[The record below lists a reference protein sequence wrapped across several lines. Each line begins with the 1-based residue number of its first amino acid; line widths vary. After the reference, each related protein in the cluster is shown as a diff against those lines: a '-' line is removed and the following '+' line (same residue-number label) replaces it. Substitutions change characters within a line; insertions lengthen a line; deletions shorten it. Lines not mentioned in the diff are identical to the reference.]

1 LQGLYHAAVPTA
13 QQPVVCR
20 VDAHGAQP
28 SLVGSS
34 EDMES
39 SRLRPLAIP
48 HIEPPVAVSCDETD
62 GARGCSIREFESVY
76 IIWRAPFLSIIM
88 DGRQAAQS
96 PSWARYTLSCV
107 VDRLRYVLILSSA
120 ALSMGIE
127 SSYSILRCYFIPSEC
142 DHCFIHG
149 SALIRAPLSSA

>member
-1 LQGLYHAAVPTA
+1 MQGLYHAAVSTA

-34 EDMES
+34 EDMKP
-39 SRLRPLAIP
+39 SRLSPLAAP

-62 GARGCSIREFESVY
+62 GARGCSLREFESIH
-76 IIWRAPFLSIIM
+76 IIWRAPLLSILL

-96 PSWARYTLSCV
+96 PSWARYTLSRV

-120 ALSMGIE
+120 ALSMGIQ
-127 SSYSILRCYFIPSEC
+127 STYFVLRCYFIPSEC
-142 DHCFIHG
+142 DSCFIHG
-149 SALIRAPLSSA
+149 SALMPAPLPSA